1 MHMTP
6 PRLRLS
12 DLPAAPTPPA
22 RARRRSR
29 AVVFA
34 VSALLALLVCL
45 PASALADAPTGPPG
59 PPPGNGTDLP
69 PAPGTAPTTVPP
81 GTPAAIPTTVT
92 GPGRINANNV
102 QFNRFAGSFAFAFAC
117 QQSGTIKVNVRA
129 VASSP
134 VATGKYTCA
143 TNRATARL
151 KVSKKI
157 TKALKK
163 HTNNAAFATL
173 TEGGKSSKLYF
184 TLHGGT
190 RPDAGQGLL
199 DRRPPAVHRR
209 GRHAA
214 GLPRRARLHDRDA
227 HPRLHPRLDR
237 LVHDRRRLALVRRQR
252 RERRPLGHVDGVGD
266 RHPAVPPRRRV
277 APVPWTWGPISFP
290 AGQGIIAIGVYEIV
304 YWVGGKPD
312 YQWQYVNAG
321 TTGAAAAGGGQPVL
335 RVLSKRRA
343 RMRTA

>member
-12 DLPAAPTPPA
+12 DLPAAPAPPA

-34 VSALLALLVCL
+34 VPALLALLVCL
-45 PASALADAPTGPPG
+45 PASALADAPAGPPG

-81 GTPAAIPTTVT
+81 GTPAAIPTAVT
-92 GPGRINANNV
+92 GPGRINSNNV

-163 HTNNAAFATL
+163 HSNNAAFATL
-173 TEGGKSSKLYF
+173 TEGGKSSKVYF

-190 RPDAGQGLL
+190 GTT
-199 DRRPPAVHRR
+199 PAKGFWTDGHLQCTD
-209 GRHAA
+209 AA
-214 GLPRRARLHDRDA
+214 GTPQAF
-227 HPRLHPRLDR
+227 
-237 LVHDRRRLALVRRQR
+237 LVEPDFTTATPTPVSTRGWIAWYTTAGGWHWY
-252 RERRPLGHVDGVGD
+252 GVNGENAGRWD
-266 RHPAVPPRRRV
+266 TWTASVTGVQQFHPAGAV
-277 APVPWTWGPISFP
+277 APVPWTWGPIAFP
-290 AGQGIIAIGVYEIV
+290 AGQGITAIGVYEIV

-321 TTGAAAAGGGQPVL
+321 TTGAAAAGGGNL
-335 RVLSKRRA
+335 YCA
-343 RMRTA
+343 Y